1 MLLQPGNCESVAAS
15 RPLARLGPATPGPG
29 AIPQRRI
36 IARHA
41 PPEKPIKFTR
51 ESADT
56 NLVRAWR
63 RGGLRIGDEWLRSH
77 AIVSAD
83 RIVRDW
89 PVSKPENLQPDDLEP
104 ALATD
109 PDIIILGTGEALRRP
124 VADLMGLMAERG
136 IGVEIMDT
144 PAACRTYNVL
154 LHEGRSV
161 VAALFIP

>member
-1 MLLQPGNCESVAAS
+1 MWTRPPGGR
-15 RPLARLGPATPGPG
+15 RPVPG
-29 AIPQRRI
+29 AIPGRRI

-51 ESADT
+51 ETADA

-77 AIVSAD
+77 VVVSAD

-89 PVSKPENLQPDDLEP
+89 PVSNPEDLQPGDLEP
-104 ALATD
+104 ALAAD

-124 VADLMGLMAERG
+124 AADLMGLMAERG

>member
-1 MLLQPGNCESVAAS
+1 MNLGCTIYPVARDPRRATRS
-15 RPLARLGPATPGPG
+15 RSPQVPG
-29 AIPQRRI
+29 AISRRRI
-36 IARHA
+36 IARHT

-51 ESADT
+51 ETADA
-56 NLVRAWR
+56 NLVRAWQ
-63 RGGLRIGDEWLRSH
+63 RGGLRIGDEWLRGH
-77 AIVSAD
+77 LIVAAD

-89 PVSKPENLQPDDLEP
+89 PVSDPEALQPDDLKA

-109 PDIIILGTGEALRRP
+109 PDIIILGTGSTLRRP
-124 VADLMGLMAERG
+124 AADLMGLMAERG
-136 IGVEIMDT
+136 VGVEIMDT

>member
-1 MLLQPGNCESVAAS
+1 MAAGP
-15 RPLARLGPATPGPG
+15 PLARRGPATPGPG
-29 AIPQRRI
+29 AIPRRRI

-89 PVSKPENLQPDDLEP
+89 PVSKPEDLQPDDLEP

-124 VADLMGLMAERG
+124 AADLMGLMAERG

>member
-1 MLLQPGNCESVAAS
+1 MAAS
-15 RPLARLGPATPGPG
+15 PPPARHGPAIPVAG
-29 AIPQRRI
+29 AIPRRRI
-36 IARHA
+36 IDRHA
-41 PPEKPIKFTR
+41 PPERAIKFTR
-51 ESADT
+51 ETADA
-56 NLVRAWR
+56 NLIRAWR

-83 RIVRDW
+83 RIVRNW
-89 PVSKPENLQPDDLEP
+89 PVSNPVDLQPDDLEA

-124 VADLMGLMAERG
+124 TADLMRLMAERG

>member
-1 MLLQPGNCESVAAS
+1 MAAS
-15 RPLARLGPATPGPG
+15 PPPAGHGPAVPVPG
-29 AIPQRRI
+29 AIPRRRI
-36 IARHA
+36 IDRHA
-41 PPEKPIKFTR
+41 PPETAIKFTR
-51 ESADT
+51 ETADA
-56 NLVRAWR
+56 NLIRAWR

-77 AIVSAD
+77 AIVSAG
-83 RIVRDW
+83 RIVRNW
-89 PVSKPENLQPDDLEP
+89 PVSNPEDLQPDDLEA
-104 ALATD
+104 ALATG

-124 VADLMGLMAERG
+124 AADLMGLMAERG

>member
-1 MLLQPGNCESVAAS
+1 MAPGP
-15 RPLARLGPATPGPG
+15 PLARRGPATPGPG
-29 AIPQRRI
+29 AIPRRRI
-36 IARHA
+36 IARHT
-41 PPEKPIKFTR
+41 PPENPIKFTR
-51 ESADT
+51 ETADA

-63 RGGLRIGDEWLRSH
+63 RGGLRVGDQWLRSH

-89 PVSKPENLQPDDLEP
+89 PVSDPEALQPDDLEP

-109 PDIIILGTGEALRRP
+109 PDIIILGTGESLRRP
-124 VADLMGLMAERG
+124 AADLMGIMAERG

>member
-1 MLLQPGNCESVAAS
+1 M
-15 RPLARLGPATPGPG
+15 
-29 AIPQRRI
+29 
-36 IARHA
+36 
-41 PPEKPIKFTR
+41 
-51 ESADT
+51 
-56 NLVRAWR
+56 
-63 RGGLRIGDEWLRSH
+63 
-77 AIVSAD
+77 
-83 RIVRDW
+83 IVRDW
-89 PVSKPENLQPDDLEP
+89 PVSDPEALQPDDLEP